1 MLENDIKSQK
11 SISRSGKVFFQ
22 SILSNGK
29 NWKTT
34 DFYIWQ
40 TGYELE
46 GTNFSKNFWNN
57 VFKKYVLNKN
67 LSMKTGMFWSIAE
80 MFENIDW

>member
-11 SISRSGKVFFQ
+11 SIVGLVKYFFSLFCRMVRMGKQ
-22 SILSNGK
+22 
-29 NWKTT
+29 T

-46 GTNFSKNFWNN
+46 GTNFSEIFWNN
-57 VFKKYVLNKN
+57 VFKKYALNKN
-67 LSMKTGMFWSIAE
+67 LSMKTGMFWSIVE
-80 MFENIDW
+80 IFENMDW